1 MTDGSEATALSDIVR
16 LENAVVELRRQMTEV
31 MPRRPIVIE
40 FCGSPRSGKTQSI
53 NSLSVF
59 LRRNQFRV
67 HTIVEQAA
75 INPIPNKFDPS
86 FNVWNGCNSLCKL
99 LEAITNRATEN
110 DFILMDRGVFDTV
123 CWFNFQMQRGAMP
136 KEEYEAFTNFFLN
149 EKWVS
154 IVTLVYVFFARPDV
168 SLKREY
174 ATLLTRKPGSVMRD
188 EILRDYNSAI
198 DNCVDE
204 HGALFPRVAR
214 LDTSDKNQDQVGYL
228 VTSQVIDILDD
239 VLQEKIGYF
248 ETLKIPSLGKSIFE
262 YKSFAKSLPELHFDR
277 RILVE
282 ADAVAA
288 QPVAIAVIK
297 DRNEDK
303 VLIGTKTSKTLRS
316 NSPERNRT
324 LFWFGGHV
332 RGEDARSASSDGALD
347 VEETLREALRREIKE
362 ELDLDLAVTTKPR
375 ICVWDHS
382 SEFWAQTYCVYFCD
396 RTGL

>member
-1 MTDGSEATALSDIVR
+1 
-16 LENAVVELRRQMTEV
+16 
-31 MPRRPIVIE
+31 
-40 FCGSPRSGKTQSI
+40 
-53 NSLSVF
+53 
-59 LRRNQFRV
+59 
-67 HTIVEQAA
+67 
-75 INPIPNKFDPS
+75 
-86 FNVWNGCNSLCKL
+86 L

-188 EILRDYNSAI
+188 EILRDYNMAI

-262 YKSFAKSLPELHFDR
+262 YESFAKSLPRLLFDR

-303 VLIGTKTSKTLRS
+303 VLIGTKTNKTLRT
-316 NSPERNRT
+316 NSPERNKT

-332 RGEDARSASSDGALD
+332 RGEDARSEASDGAPD

-362 ELDLDLAVTTKPR
+362 ELDLDLAVTAKPR

-382 SEFWAQTYCVYFCD
+382 SESGRKHIAFIFVIELDFDSLHFQVDNKEYGINDVKQISFGEYMGSPAMRVDTWSHAILLHILKWKTGPLFEQTEFNFF
-396 RTGL
+396 